1 MLTLSNEGRKG
12 ILERIARRTMKE
24 RGYEGVD
31 VGSRLKV
38 QLIHTDIEKGFIDF
52 KKVH

>member
-1 MLTLSNEGRKG
+1 LLS
-12 ILERIARRTMKE
+12 
-24 RGYEGVD
+24 GYEGAD

-38 QLIHTDIEKGFIDF
+38 PLIHTDIEKGFIDF

>member
-1 MLTLSNEGRKG
+1 WVRIFHPPIEGR
-12 ILERIARRTMKE
+12 LLS
-24 RGYEGVD
+24 GYEGVD